1 MPAYEKKIDSFI
13 AKLKANWQPV
23 PVSSCILAR
32 EDAQAEREASSVAM
46 AAAVVLLL
54 FETHTGNHMGKI
66 WLKIQFKFSSN
77 SVQNQFKISSNQ

>member
-1 MPAYEKKIDSFI
+1 MPACEKKIDSFI

-46 AAAVVLLL
+46 AAPSCVAA
-54 FETHTGNHMGKI
+54 F
-66 WLKIQFKFSSN
+66 
-77 SVQNQFKISSNQ
+77 